1 MTATTKNTATRLE
14 LAQWTLE
21 RAEESENDAIIN
33 AAKAFLKAEETKRN
47 RAKSAPKTESKE
59 KRANRAKCIEIMRA
73 IVETGNEPRTA
84 AWIGE
89 HVDYVE
95 TSHKVTGKMN
105 IGRKAL
111 WVEYGPNVD
120 GRRTW
125 YVTDEGIAYLESLN
139 D

>member
-1 MTATTKNTATRLE
+1 MSNTKKMTRYEFATWALETAKGT
-14 LAQWTLE
+14 
-21 RAEESENDAIIN
+21 NDLAIIE
-33 AAKAFLKAEETKRN
+33 AATAFLKSEENKRN

-73 IVETGNEPRTA
+73 IVEAGNEPRTA

-111 WVEYGPNVD
+111 WVEYGPDVK

-125 YVTDEGIAYLESLN
+125 HVTPAGIEYLESLN